1 MVKLGGMMKKLHLL
15 LVGGLIIFGLHCAST
30 DRSPA
35 QPNAS
40 ATAKTEA
47 SRGPSLTA
55 IRVEAAP
62 TPHLLLQTSGSPAYT
77 SYSPQPD
84 VFVVDLP
91 RTVKAADL
99 ATPATLPDFITS
111 IAADEAVELGSPLTR
126 VTIRLNGAVSPRTSV
141 TDGGVMVAFGG
152 AATASSAPAPAI
164 EPVAPVSEPQVQV
177 SEIAEPAAPPVASP
191 SAPAVKSEIPRGP
204 KATRLLNVTTSGS
217 GPSLQIVLAGDGVVE
232 YKAFRLANPQRI
244 VLDLQGVLNEV
255 KTKSIPLGDPFVKSV
270 RVSQFKGRPDA
281 VTRVVLDLDDAVD
294 YHVQPTTT
302 ALRLSFGGDSIAT
315 ADVEPAPAEPAPAS
329 YAPVTV
335 ASNDVAPGIEP
346 VAAEHLSAPM
356 TTHVINASA
365 DQAPPTRAATATV
378 STAATSPVAATSED
392 VFSEAGSATQNITG
406 ANVPSRTLSGSEK
419 LYTGEP
425 IDIHLKDA
433 DIKDVLRFFAQIT
446 GLNIAVDPTVTG
458 TVTVDFSGVPWD
470 QALDII
476 LRQNGLGYEL
486 EGNVMRIGTI
496 DRLSQE
502 QAQQRKLEEDK
513 RLNVAL
519 TTVSHKLS
527 YSKAQEVQ
535 SLLKD
540 LASPRGRII
549 VDQRTNQLII
559 TEIPQYL
566 QTMLNMIETIDIPT
580 PQVTIEARI
589 VETTKNFSQQLG
601 VSWGFMAKMVPE
613 LGTGTGLEFPNRVIA
628 EGGPFNFA
636 SGNPV
641 LGLTLGNV
649 LGTFDLDL
657 TLTAAENEGLVR
669 IVSAPKIT
677 TQDNIGAQIES
688 GVQIP
693 IQTRVNFTTTVQY
706 INATLQ
712 LSVTPQITD
721 AGTVIMDIQVQK
733 IEPGVGLSVIGAQNV
748 PLITRR
754 AQTRL
759 MVRDGSTSVIGG
771 IYQATDNNSQ
781 TRMPFVHS
789 IPVIGNLFKNKDIS
803 ARHDELLIFI
813 TPRIVRNT

>member
-15 LVGGLIIFGLHCAST
+15 LVGGLIIFGLHCASA

-35 QPNAS
+35 QPIAS

-55 IRVEAAP
+55 IRLGSAP
-62 TPHLLLQTSGSPAYT
+62 TAHLLLQTSGSPAYT

-99 ATPATLPDFITS
+99 TTPASLPDFIS
-111 IAADEAVELGSPLTR
+111 SVAADEAEELGSPLTR
-126 VTIRLNGAVSPRTSV
+126 VTIRLNGAVAPKTSV
-141 TDGGVMVAFGG
+141 VDGGVMVNFGIP
-152 AATASSAPAPAI
+152 AAHAVPS
-164 EPVAPVSEPQVQV
+164 VANV
-177 SEIAEPAAPPVASP
+177 PAAPEANVQVTEIVEQPEVMPPATVRPAVRSEVAS
-191 SAPAVKSEIPRGP
+191 GP
-204 KATRLLNVTTSGS
+204 KASRLLDVTTSGS
-217 GPSLQIVLAGDGVVE
+217 GPSLTIVLTGDGVVD
-232 YKAFRLANPQRI
+232 YKTFRLVNPQRI

-255 KTKSIPLGDPFVKSV
+255 KAKTIPLGDPFVKSV
-270 RVSQFKGRPDA
+270 RISQFKGKPEP

-294 YHVQPTTT
+294 YHVEPTNT
-302 ALRLSFGGDSIAT
+302 ALRLSFGGDPQET
-315 ADVEPAPAEPAPAS
+315 AVAAAVSNPPAS
-329 YAPVTV
+329 DAMPVSPVKT
-335 ASNDVAPGIEP
+335 ASADVAPWIEP
-346 VAAEHLSAPM
+346 VAASRLRAPADA
-356 TTHVINASA
+356 THVVNASA
-365 DQAPPTRAATATV
+365 DQAAPTLVPT
-378 STAATSPVAATSED
+378 ED
-392 VFSEAGSATQNITG
+392 VFTEPTNPPATQTLTAAG
-406 ANVPSRTLSGSEK
+406 QLPSRTLSGNER

-446 GLNIAVDPTVTG
+446 GLNIAIDPAVTG

-486 EGNVMRIGTI
+486 EGNVMRIGTL
-496 DRLSQE
+496 DRLTQE

-527 YSKAQEVQ
+527 YSKANEVQ
-535 SLLKD
+535 ALLKD
-540 LASPRGRII
+540 MASPRGRII

-589 VETTKNFSQQLG
+589 VETTKTFSQQLG
-601 VSWGFMAKMVPE
+601 VSWGFLARMLPE
-613 LGTGTGLEFPNRVIA
+613 LGTGTGLQFPNRVIGT
-628 EGGPFNFA
+628 GGPFDFA

-641 LGLTLGNV
+641 LSLTLGNV

-712 LSVTPQITD
+712 LQVTPQITD

-733 IEPGVGLSVIGAQNV
+733 IEPAVGLSVLGGQNV

-771 IYQATDNNSQ
+771 IYQATDNDSQ
-781 TRMPFVHS
+781 TRMPFVHQ
-789 IPVIGNLFKNKDIS
+789 IPIIGNLFKNKNIVV
-803 ARHDELLIFI
+803 RHDELLIFI